1 MQRPRRR
8 AGVTRPEQGAG
19 ATHRAGMAVDA
30 PLAAVRI
37 VPVQGRAARTRF
49 LDLPHR
55 LYRDDPNWVPPL
67 RFERRRFLDPR
78 HNPYFAQAE
87 VALWLA
93 CRGNRTVGRISAQ
106 IDRRAQSAFGMPVAQ
121 FGFLEAEDDPQV
133 FAALLGMAADWA
145 RARGARALL
154 GPFSFSINDECGLL
168 IAGFDRP
175 PTLMMGHS
183 RPYYVRRVEEQ
194 GFAKARDLIAYD
206 YDLAAPL
213 PPRAERLLG
222 HARSNSRLRFRS
234 LRRYAEDVRIVVE
247 IFNDAWAENWGFV
260 PFSSREMRHLAAE
273 LRPLVMRDLVCI
285 AEVEGE
291 PAAMAIAVPDLNAA
305 IADFGGRL
313 LPLNWARLLWR
324 LRLRRPRA
332 ARLLLMG
339 VRRTWRQTP
348 LSAALAFGVIAAL
361 REGGLKHGFRRAELS
376 WILEDNT
383 AMRHMIEALGGVAY
397 KTYRIY
403 RKELA

>member
-1 MQRPRRR
+1 MPRPRRR

-19 ATHRAGMAVDA
+19 AAHSAGMTLDA
-30 PLAAVRI
+30 SCAPVRI
-37 VPVQGRAARTRF
+37 VPVRDRAARERF

-55 LYRDDPNWVPPL
+55 LYRGDPNWVAPL

-78 HNPYFAQAE
+78 HNPYLAEAE
-87 VALWLA
+87 VALWIA
-93 CRGNRTVGRISAQ
+93 CRGECAVGRISAQ
-106 IDRRAQSAFGMPVAQ
+106 IHPRVQSAFGMPVAQ

-133 FAALLGMAADWA
+133 FAALLGTAADWA
-145 RARGARALL
+145 RAHGATALL

-168 IAGFDRP
+168 IAGFDHP
-175 PTLMMGHS
+175 PAVMMGHA
-183 RPYYVRRVEEQ
+183 RPYYARRVEEQ
-194 GFAKARDLIAYD
+194 GFVKARDLIAYD

-213 PPRAERLLG
+213 PPRAERVLG
-222 HARSNSRLRFRS
+222 PVRSNSRLRFRS
-234 LRRYAEDVRIVVE
+234 LRRYAEDVRTVVE

-260 PFSSREMRHLAAE
+260 PFSPREMRHLAAE
-273 LRPLVMRDLVCI
+273 LRPLVVRDLVCI

-313 LPLNWARLLWR
+313 LPLNWVRLLWR
-324 LRLRRPRA
+324 LRLRRPEA

-339 VRRTWRQTP
+339 VRQRWRQTP
-348 LSAALAFGVIAAL
+348 LGAALAFGVIAAL
-361 REGGLKHGFRRAELS
+361 REGGLKHDFRRAELS

-403 RKELA
+403 CKELA